1 MGAAFAPPLRWVRR
15 AGRTPLRYLPEGIS
29 GPARARRAARQ
40 PPRPSLRDGTYSGAH
55 RGVILAMKERNNL
68 AVRRHV
74 GAVLRA
80 GLEYLE
86 VRGEITP
93 PVVLLPAPTRRSSA
107 RARGGDPV
115 TAICAASGYPVVQAV
130 RIDDATTDQA
140 ELTAAERRKNLAGRV
155 RVGALPGG
163 QVVLVDDVVT
173 TGATLQAT
181 ASALL
186 SRGVNVVAAV
196 VIAAA

>member
-1 MGAAFAPPLRWVRR
+1 MPPASPHVPVFAM
-15 AGRTPLRYLPEGIS
+15 
-29 GPARARRAARQ
+29 
-40 PPRPSLRDGTYSGAH
+40 GTYSGAH

-68 AVRRHV
+68 VVRRHV

-93 PVVLLPAPTRRSSA
+93 PVVLVPAPTRRSSA

-115 TAICAASGYPVVQAV
+115 TAICTASGYPVVQAV

-155 RVGALPGG
+155 RVGAVPGG

-186 SRGVNVVAAV
+186 SRGVDVVAAV